1 MFCYQALQ
9 LGQADEK
16 LVKLQYLNKY
26 YQYLFISGILF
37 DLVDS
42 FRLQSTSKLQE
53 LIIHSL

>member
-42 FRLQSTSKLQE
+42 FRLQSTSKLQ
-53 LIIHSL
+53 